1 MSSKTITGSRGELTI
16 NNPLDDSIR
25 RILRKAAPS
34 SAYVFNQILKE
45 IEEEAKKNW
54 PVRQPVKPVRDK
66 SGNIKIVQK
75 GKNKGKPRIRTQKS
89 KRSID
94 KFKLGQRIEGGKVV
108 VFLENSAQYA
118 YAIRMGIDT
127 KGEGGRELFIVLKK
141 RIALELL
148 IWPLRRNAKH
158 AVEALTR
165 DLFMEHK

>member
-34 SAYVFNQILKE
+34 SAFVFNQILKE
-45 IEEEAKKNW
+45 IEEEAKKSW
-54 PVRQPVKPVRDK
+54 PVRQPVKPVRDS

-108 VFLENSAQYA
+108 VFLENNAQYA
-118 YAIRMGIDT
+118 YAIRMGMDT
-127 KGEGGRELFIVLKK
+127 KGEGGREVFLALGKRFATETLFK
-141 RIALELL
+141 
-148 IWPLRRNAKH
+148 PLRKGTRK
-158 AVEALTR
+158 AVDALTR
-165 DLFMEHK
+165 DLLKEH